1 MNFKSLLKNRFY
13 IYPAKEFIIEGE
25 SLNIVENILKDAK
38 FTCDLEN
45 NIEFLDSNYDYDIFK
60 FSISERNFILKYSLS
75 DSNNLLRNEFNL
87 LSDIESD
94 LVQHTYKNNTFK
106 YGDYISYSIY
116 SFEEEPSFK
125 ESGYS
130 DFINNY
136 NTFFEC
142 FSTYNKK
149 PISKLNI
156 DDYIIYFLNSYKI
169 ENLTIHEIET
179 IKNALDLDL
188 INSFLNSIKNEM
200 KYYLSQV
207 KNNNKSLC
215 HGNLTAS
222 NILNGGEYF
231 KFINFTQSFN
241 CHEYYDVC
249 DVFFN
254 FKFPVSS
261 EREYFSNFL
270 KYKESK
276 FELQEWELYKN
287 YYNLIIRKKLIEYLF
302 ALIYE
307 KYVLFFS
314 RPVRIYSIVNDF
326 SLSLDHFLKIPEF
339 KQNYK
344 YIADLFSSLIL
355 KNESN

>member
-1 MNFKSLLKNRFY
+1 MSLKNLLKNRFY
-13 IYPAKEFIIEGE
+13 VYPAKEFVIEGE
-25 SLNIVENILKDAK
+25 SFNIVENILNDAK

-60 FSISERNFILKYSLS
+60 FSISERNYILKYSLN
-75 DSNNLLRNEFNL
+75 DPNHLLKNEFNL
-87 LSDIESD
+87 ISDIESN
-94 LVQHTYKNNTFK
+94 LVQKTFKNNTFK

-116 SFEEEPSFK
+116 SFEEELPFK
-125 ESGYS
+125 ETGYS
-130 DFINNY
+130 NLTTNY
-136 NTFFEC
+136 EMFFNS
-142 FSTYNKK
+142 FSSYNKK

-156 DDYIIYFLNSYKI
+156 DDFIINFINNHKI

-188 INSFLNSIKNEM
+188 INSFLNGIKNEM

-207 KNNNKSLC
+207 KDNNKSLC

-222 NILNGGEYF
+222 NILEGDGYF
-231 KFINFTQSFN
+231 KFINFINAFN
-241 CHEYYDVC
+241 SHEYYDVC

-287 YYNLIIRKKLIEYLF
+287 YYNIIIRKKLIEYIF

-307 KYVLFFS
+307 KYVLFFN
-314 RPVRIYSIVNDF
+314 RPIKIYSIVNDF

-344 YIADLFSSLIL
+344 YITDLFSSLIL
-355 KNESN
+355 QNESN